1 MGFKIENCID
11 SQANVTTMRLIK
23 YTNILSMIQW
33 LMWIVSMLIRM
44 KGKDHLRFL
53 HAHRYNF
60 QCFINHIGLNH
71 NGITSVVK

>member
-1 MGFKIENCID
+1 
-11 SQANVTTMRLIK
+11 
-23 YTNILSMIQW
+23 
-33 LMWIVSMLIRM
+33 MWIVSMLIRM

-71 NGITSVVK
+71 NGITFVVK